1 MEWEVAFHDEFEEEF
16 DGFAEAVRDAILV
29 RAGLLGKVGPQ
40 LNRPHADTLNGSKY
54 PNMKELRCN
63 ADNGVWRIA
72 FAFDSERTAILL
84 IAGDK
89 TGVNEKRFYKK
100 LIAKADDRFARHLAA
115 QIGTGKDGGSD
126 GEDSKRKT

>member
-1 MEWEVAFHDEFEEEF
+1 
-16 DGFAEAVRDAILV
+16 
-29 RAGLLGKVGPQ
+29 
-40 LNRPHADTLNGSKY
+40 
-54 PNMKELRCN
+54 MKELRCN

-72 FAFDSERTAILL
+72 VAFDSERTAILL

-89 TGVNEKRFYKK
+89 TGVNEKRFYRK